1 MSKNVTESVFNTM
14 NNMHDLYPTLDG
26 VKYFDLHRKHLF
38 YGRIDREGDAIYLDH
53 MKISEIYGGPS
64 NTHFAA
70 NFVSDAFGD
79 LRLNIKKAGSA
90 IDRNSLYQPNMRI
103 HKSRSP
109 GSLGDLEYNY
119 NAYINK
125 MYSDYVNTY
134 LSIDRRHEKISDYR
148 SFIKS
153 FMGYILRIANQFPIT
168 KTGYMLSNHCSPFV
182 SGLMVEVSSE
192 LHGTQNNSNVIK
204 YINDP
209 NYSSDYIVKQA
220 QKYGFMIDKNAP
232 WRFVFNVFSGALQ
245 ENTLTGGKIYLQKY
259 GLSHQNV
266 FKFCYRKTH
275 LEDLNNINNL
285 FYSLYDNFYTQFSTY
300 EVQSFLTDQ
309 SGKCN
314 KINVRSSRYQ
324 RSGPSSV
331 AETDKLVEEYWLKVL
346 LKLRMVES
354 GAPHTAH
361 NFSFYIKKMLSNYRM
376 FGSTAALN
384 YINDLTKGLE
394 GIKFITKGTHWY
406 GLTEKEYYHRK
417 RAAAMKRLDPD
428 TVQYSVTGTNNIVK

>member
-1 MSKNVTESVFNTM
+1 M
-14 NNMHDLYPTLDG
+14 
-26 VKYFDLHRKHLF
+26 
-38 YGRIDREGDAIYLDH
+38 
-53 MKISEIYGGPS
+53 
-64 NTHFAA
+64 
-70 NFVSDAFGD
+70 
-79 LRLNIKKAGSA
+79 
-90 IDRNSLYQPNMRI
+90 
-103 HKSRSP
+103 
-109 GSLGDLEYNY
+109 
-119 NAYINK
+119 
-125 MYSDYVNTY
+125 
-134 LSIDRRHEKISDYR
+134 
-148 SFIKS
+148 
-153 FMGYILRIANQFPIT
+153 
-168 KTGYMLSNHCSPFV
+168 
-182 SGLMVEVSSE
+182 
-192 LHGTQNNSNVIK
+192 
-204 YINDP
+204 
-209 NYSSDYIVKQA
+209 
-220 QKYGFMIDKNAP
+220 
-232 WRFVFNVFSGALQ
+232 
-245 ENTLTGGKIYLQKY
+245 
-259 GLSHQNV
+259 
-266 FKFCYRKTH
+266 
-275 LEDLNNINNL
+275 
-285 FYSLYDNFYTQFSTY
+285 
-300 EVQSFLTDQ
+300 TDQ